1 MEREIPPC
9 ACTIAGSDPSGG
21 AGLQADLGVFA
32 ALGVHG
38 LSVVTAVTAQN
49 TRGVA
54 GIHFVPPGVVALQ
67 IATLRAEFS
76 IRAVKTGMP
85 GESGSIGAIAR
96 EIPDGVPLVLDPV
109 MVSTSGHTLLPADA
123 LDALVSELL
132 PRATIVT
139 PNVHEAEVL
148 SGISPVRD
156 VTGAIRAARRILS
169 LGPEYVVIKGGH
181 LPGEEATDILV
192 GPDREWAI
200 STRRYPY
207 AIHGAG
213 CCFSAALCAFLARG
227 YTVVEAFSGAKEFM
241 DVLAGNAVR
250 APSGMHVLSPS
261 AWREGVVLRGGEN
274 PLHS

>member
-1 MEREIPPC
+1 MGREIPPC

-21 AGLQADLGVFA
+21 AGLQVDLGVFA

-54 GIHFVPPGVVALQ
+54 GIHFVPPETVSLQ
-67 IATLRAEFS
+67 IATLRSEFS

-85 GESGSIGAIAR
+85 GESGTIGAIAR
-96 EIPDGVPLVLDPV
+96 EIPEGVPLVVDPV
-109 MVSTSGHTLLPADA
+109 MVSTSGHALLPPDA
-123 LDALVSELL
+123 LDTLISELL
-132 PRATIVT
+132 PHATLVT
-139 PNVHEAEVL
+139 PNVHEAEAL

-156 VTGAIRAARRILS
+156 VPEAIRAARKILS
-169 LGPEYVVIKGGH
+169 LGPKYVVIKGGH
-181 LPGEEATDILV
+181 LPGEAVTDILV
-192 GPDREWAI
+192 GPDSEWAI

-213 CCFSAALCAFLARG
+213 CCFSAAICAFLARG
-227 YTVVEAFSGAKEFM
+227 YPVVEAFSRAKEFM
-241 DVLAGNAVR
+241 DVLAANAVR

-261 AWREGVVLRGGEN
+261 AWREREIRCGEEN
-274 PLHS
+274 PLPS